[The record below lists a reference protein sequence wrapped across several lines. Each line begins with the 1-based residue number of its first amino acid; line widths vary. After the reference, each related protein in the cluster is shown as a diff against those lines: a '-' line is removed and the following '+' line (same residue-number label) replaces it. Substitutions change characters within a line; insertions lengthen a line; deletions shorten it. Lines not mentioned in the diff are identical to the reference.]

1 MGTWEHR
8 GGIKARGRSRDK
20 DDFQAALVLAQ
31 RNPAFSFSA
40 ASFVCQAVVVAFWN
54 SPAPDQHKHKTRA
67 VIN

>member
-31 RNPAFSFSA
+31 RNPAFSSSA
-40 ASFVCQAVVVAFWN
+40 ASLACQAAVAF
-54 SPAPDQHKHKTRA
+54 
-67 VIN
+67 